1 MNRLPGQLR
10 ADLQD
15 RLLGSL
21 CKAGIAQIAGIVCQ
35 HMSRYVKICQ
45 QRHVLKMPCGH
56 ACQDL
61 YKAEGLDLQASCHGY
76 TIDFFAKGIC
86 FLSFM
91 FYAAKVLGLH
101 AATALLREW
110 RTLDK
115 ACAGTAGTAF
125 RGRKFQEILK
135 IPEIQLES
143 IGYIKGYQSDT
154 DFTVITRCLAGASNI
169 PHVWQRGSCPGLS

>member
-1 MNRLPGQLR
+1 
-10 ADLQD
+10 
-15 RLLGSL
+15 
-21 CKAGIAQIAGIVCQ
+21 
-35 HMSRYVKICQ
+35 MSTYVKICQ
-45 QRHVLKMPCGH
+45 DMSRYVNNGTCLKCH
-56 ACQDL
+56 AAMLARTSIRQKVWTCKPLVMDIPL
-61 YKAEGLDLQASCHGY
+61 TSLPKV
-76 TIDFFAKGIC
+76 FV

>member
-35 HMSRYVKICQ
+35 HMSRYVNNGTC
-45 QRHVLKMPCGH
+45 LKCH
-56 ACQDL
+56 AAMLARTSIRQKVWTCKPLVMDIPL
-61 YKAEGLDLQASCHGY
+61 TSLPKV
-76 TIDFFAKGIC
+76 FV

>member
-1 MNRLPGQLR
+1 MRLPWEMNRLPGQLR

-76 TIDFFAKGIC
+76 TIDFFAKGI
-86 FLSFM
+86 FFVIH
-91 FYAAKVLGLH
+91 VLCRQGFGSSRGYRSPPRMED
-101 AATALLREW
+101 LRQGVRW
-110 RTLDK
+110 NGWNGISRS
-115 ACAGTAGTAF
+115 
-125 RGRKFQEILK
+125 K
-135 IPEIQLES
+135 IPRDPENS
-143 IGYIKGYQSDT
+143 
-154 DFTVITRCLAGASNI
+154 
-169 PHVWQRGSCPGLS
+169 